1 MPFGVAVA
9 GVSYLTYEKLA
20 ALGILPVKGC
30 CEAKKKKVSSV
41 FNLFINLSLIS
52 VFKPR
57 TLL

>member
-20 ALGILPVKGC
+20 ALGVLPVKGC
-30 CEAKKKKVSSV
+30 CEAKKKKVCSV
-41 FNLFINLSLIS
+41 LNRFINLSLITF
-52 VFKPR
+52 FKHR